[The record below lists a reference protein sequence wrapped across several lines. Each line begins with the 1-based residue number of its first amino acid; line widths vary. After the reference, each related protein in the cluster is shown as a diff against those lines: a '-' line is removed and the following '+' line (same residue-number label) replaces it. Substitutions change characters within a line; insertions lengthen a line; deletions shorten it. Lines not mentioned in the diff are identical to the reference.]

1 MASAGVMESEL
12 PTLGS
17 PAKAGFAGEVVL
29 GETRLISRP
38 DR

>member
-17 PAKAGFAGEVVL
+17 TAKARFADKVVL
-29 GETRLISRP
+29 GEMRLISRP